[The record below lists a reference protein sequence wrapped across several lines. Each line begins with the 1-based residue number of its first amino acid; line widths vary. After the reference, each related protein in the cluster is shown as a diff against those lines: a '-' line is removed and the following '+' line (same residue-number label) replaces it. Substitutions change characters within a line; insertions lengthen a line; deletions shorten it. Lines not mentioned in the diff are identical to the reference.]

1 MQEQSG
7 AEVAARVRRVIDE
20 VGCSQREF
28 ARRVVMDPSK
38 LSRSL
43 GGSRRFTV
51 AELARIADTGNVD
64 AGWLLGTSTTV
75 ESTGPAE
82 TAPPAATAA
91 TARRSAVAPEGGRPL
106 QIVRETVRLI
116 AEHGFHAVRVADIA
130 AACDTSTAAIH
141 YHFPGRAELL
151 EAAVRWCMDE
161 DTARRSARIADA
173 DDAYEELRQLIAL
186 QVPYTAQ
193 QRGQW
198 LVWMDLW
205 AEAARS
211 TAIGRL
217 HADFYR
223 QWRQTVAEV
232 IRRGIGQGVF
242 RGVDPESAAVR
253 LTALMDGLAA
263 QVLAAAPGEGGA
275 AGVGMTAEAMHTACA
290 DYVDTELAAGRGT
303 PAATGVGTGRGP
315 GTGAGTGADTGQGV
329 TRDTDTSA
337 GRARGV
343 GAGAAESAPT
353 GARAVTDAEATTGV
367 GGPAASAPQEY
378 DPETSEPHHHP
389 ADGP

>member
-1 MQEQSG
+1 MQQQSG
-7 AEVAARVRRVIDE
+7 AEVAARVRQVIDE

-28 ARRVVMDPSK
+28 ARRIVMDPSK

-43 GGSRRFTV
+43 GGSRRFTI
-51 AELARIADTGNVD
+51 AELARIADAGNVD
-64 AGWLLGTSTTV
+64 AGWLLGT
-75 ESTGPAE
+75 
-82 TAPPAATAA
+82 ATATESA
-91 TARRSAVAPEGGRPL
+91 EASEPAVAVPSVKAHSAPRPVAVAPEGGRPL

-161 DTARRSARIADA
+161 DTARRAARIAEA

-186 QVPYTAQ
+186 QVPYTVQ
-193 QRGQW
+193 QRRQW

-232 IRRGIGQGVF
+232 IRRGIAQGVF
-242 RGVDPESAAVR
+242 RGVDPESGAVR

-275 AGVGMTAEAMHTACA
+275 AGVGMSAEAMHAACG
-290 DYVDTELAAGRGT
+290 DYVDTELAAGGCV
-303 PAATGVGTGRGP
+303 PSGTGTGP
-315 GTGAGTGADTGQGV
+315 
-329 TRDTDTSA
+329 S
-337 GRARGV
+337 
-343 GAGAAESAPT
+343 P
-353 GARAVTDAEATTGV
+353 AVTDT
-367 GGPAASAPQEY
+367 AAP
-378 DPETSEPHHHP
+378 HP